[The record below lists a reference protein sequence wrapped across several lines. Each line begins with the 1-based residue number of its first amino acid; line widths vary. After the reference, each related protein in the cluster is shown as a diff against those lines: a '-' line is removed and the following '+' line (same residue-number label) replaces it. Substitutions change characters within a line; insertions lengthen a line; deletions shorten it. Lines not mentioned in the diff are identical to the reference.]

1 MSNIIFVNGQA
12 LPSLAQTQYLGAVEE
27 MRELVN
33 AGNDPRDIE
42 IYWHDD
48 KGLYH
53 DIMYHDGKYIHR
65 HEVVTMKEC
74 QILI

>member
-1 MSNIIFVNGQA
+1 MSNIIFVNGKA
-12 LPSLAQTQYLGAVEE
+12 LPSLESTQYLGAVTE

-42 IYWHDD
+42 IYWHDENN
-48 KGLYH
+48 LYH
-53 DIMYHDGKYIHR
+53 DIVYQDGKYMHR
-65 HEVVTMKEC
+65 REVLTMKEV